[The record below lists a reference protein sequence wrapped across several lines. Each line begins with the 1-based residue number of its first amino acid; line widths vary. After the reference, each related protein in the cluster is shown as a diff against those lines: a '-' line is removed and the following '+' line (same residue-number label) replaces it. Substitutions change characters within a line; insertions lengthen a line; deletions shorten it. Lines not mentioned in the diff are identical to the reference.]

1 MSTIEFHVFEPE
13 SPSYSRAIKDVQKFL
28 DYNYPVQLP
37 SIAPFH
43 TSKHERQNLVIL
55 TAEYSQRI
63 IGASAMILHEANKVH
78 ICALAVAEDMQ
89 RIGVGTEI
97 LKRIAIMYPTHEV
110 TLSITMDETHLLNF
124 YCGKEYARLTE
135 INTDI
140 GIIVLSLIQLNL
152 LRDVPLP

>member
-13 SPSYSRAIKDVQKFL
+13 SPSYSRAIKDVQRFL
-28 DYNYPVQLP
+28 NYNYPVQLP

-43 TSKHERQNLVIL
+43 ISGQNLVIL

-63 IGASAMILHEANKVH
+63 IGASAMILHDANKVH

-97 LKRIAIMYPTHEV
+97 LKRIAIMYPIHEV

-124 YCGKEYARLTE
+124 YCGKKKYARLTE
-135 INTDI
+135 INTDL

-152 LRDVPLP
+152 LHDAPLP